1 MPRYQVYFDTSQGEK
16 KFNVDIDDTEIIEE
30 VLRDML
36 GELAERGLVLK
47 GVATGDLRVIWNG
60 QELDLS
66 GTLPDQ
72 QVRPNEVLRVLV
84 ETYTAG
90 GGVRAERIAQEWR
103 LLNQLATLNPSHL
116 KVIGRKS
123 RPHEERFGFMLT
135 QSPGIESLDES
146 GAPVIRWEHTLNLC
160 FPRLYPDVPIE
171 CYIKEA
177 LFHPNVR
184 PDTGYVC
191 VWERFRLD
199 DTAIQAVCRA
209 QAMAAF
215 RMMNLVG
222 PHVMNPEAA
231 AWLESEGT
239 PRGLVPLQGDELRV
253 YRAVDGRLDWLEPGR
268 SASRQS
274 RRYSE
279 L

>member
-72 QVRPNEVLRVLV
+72 QVQPNEVLRVLV

-146 GAPVIRWEHTLNLC
+146 DAPVIRWEHTLNLC

-222 PHVMNPEAA
+222 PHVMNPAAA
-231 AWLESEGT
+231 AWLESDGT